1 MMTLDRTAR
10 PQAARREQTSTAQ
23 TRLRAPACWVSSF
36 RGDSPNDLHAP
47 VRPEDVA
54 RSELF
59 YNSTCCWV

>member
-1 MMTLDRTAR
+1 MMSIDRTAR
-10 PQAARREQTSTAQ
+10 PQAARHEQASAAQ
-23 TRLRAPACWVSSF
+23 TRLRWGARWLASF
-36 RGDSPNDLHAP
+36 RGDSPNEFQSP